1 MPRRPDP
8 PIHGILNLNKPRGDT
23 SFAMISLVRR
33 LTGIRRVGHA
43 GTLDPIADGVL
54 PVCVGQATRV
64 VDQIVGGPKLYRATV
79 LLGVTTDTFDAE
91 GEVVATADTSAV
103 TEAAVR
109 AVLPEF
115 TGRIRQVPPMYSAI
129 KHRGTPLYRYAR
141 KGEEIEREAREVE
154 VHRID
159 LTRFEPPRLYLEV
172 EAGKGAYVRSLA
184 HDIGR
189 RLGCG
194 GHLEALTRARSGPFR
209 IEDSITP
216 DQLRAAAERGRWQQL
231 LLPADE
237 ALLDWDAAILAAE
250 HTRQMRAGGLLLLD
264 ASGPA
269 GRRAPA
275 TGTRCRAYGVNGE
288 FLGILRHEGAR
299 IWRPDRVFA
308 PSGAA
313 VGPNLA

>member
-8 PIHGILNLNKPRGDT
+8 PIHGIFNLNKPRGAT

-54 PVCVGQATRV
+54 PVCIGQATRV
-64 VDQIVGGPKLYRATV
+64 VDQIVGSPKLYRATV

-91 GEVVATADTSAV
+91 GEVIATADASGV
-103 TEAAVR
+103 MEEAVR

-115 TGRIRQVPPMYSAI
+115 IGRIRQVPPMFSAI
-129 KHRGTPLYRYAR
+129 KHQGTPLYRYAR
-141 KGEEIEREAREVE
+141 KGEEIEREAREVV
-154 VHRID
+154 VHRIA
-159 LTRFEPPRLYLEV
+159 LVRFEPPRLYLEV

-184 HDIGR
+184 HDLGQ

-209 IEDSITP
+209 LEDSVTP
-216 DQLRAAAERGRWQQL
+216 EQLRAAAERGRWQEL
-231 LLPADE
+231 LVAADE
-237 ALLDWDAAILAAE
+237 ALLDWDAAILAPD
-250 HTRQMRAGGLLLLD
+250 HTRQMRDGGLLLLD
-264 ASGPA
+264 ATGPA
-269 GRRAPA
+269 GRRALAP
-275 TGTRCRAYGVNGE
+275 GTRCRAYGVNGE

-299 IWRPDRVFA
+299 MWRADRVFA

-313 VGPNLA
+313 SAANLA